1 MDRIRWPEK
10 FPKEEMMISVIRKTI
25 TSSWK
30 NNLTID
36 DVNKWLDNFS
46 GRVYCPD
53 DEKKMALW
61 MLCNFTY
68 YNENE
73 INHLCRMIYKNLLH
87 DIAQRDGLDSNEK
100 LADAFK
106 NIYFAA
112 MGNAGES
119 GGLLLYFF
127 TLLFVYLN
135 FPYRYK

>member
-53 DEKKMALW
+53 DE
-61 MLCNFTY
+61 
-68 YNENE
+68 
-73 INHLCRMIYKNLLH
+73 
-87 DIAQRDGLDSNEK
+87 
-100 LADAFK
+100 
-106 NIYFAA
+106 
-112 MGNAGES
+112 
-119 GGLLLYFF
+119 
-127 TLLFVYLN
+127 
-135 FPYRYK
+135 